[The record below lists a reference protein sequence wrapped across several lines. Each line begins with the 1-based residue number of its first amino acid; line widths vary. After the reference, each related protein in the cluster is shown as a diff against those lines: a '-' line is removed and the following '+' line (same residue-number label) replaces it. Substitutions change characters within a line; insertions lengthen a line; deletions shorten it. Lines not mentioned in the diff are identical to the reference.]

1 MQARTLALV
10 GATGGAG
17 TTRTAVELAALGAR
31 DGRDVAVVDAAFT
44 TQGLS
49 EYVSGRIGTDL
60 TALLTDET
68 DASLSA
74 ATYPIDVGGDGNSGD
89 GNGEGGDGTAPDNAT
104 GLPGRADA
112 VPARAPFERVARAE
126 TAEAGRKLERRVDE
140 AATAYDAVVV
150 DTAPVGSNA
159 AVAAVTA
166 ADRVEAVTPATAH
179 GRDALQRL
187 RGRVADVGGSVDG
200 TVAVA
205 RAGGSD
211 AERGGGGGSADS
223 RLPAVDPEVD
233 DAPAAASGTG
243 AYVEALAETD
253 ERAFDAALGIEF
265 EEPGLVDRIRS

>member
-1 MQARTLALV
+1 MHTRTLALV

-31 DGRDVAVVDAAFT
+31 DGRDAAVVDAAFT

-49 EYVSGRIGTDL
+49 EYVSGRIDADI
-60 TALLTDET
+60 TALVTDET
-68 DASLSA
+68 GASLSA
-74 ATYPIDVGGDGNSGD
+74 AAYPIDAESSDGD
-89 GNGEGGDGTAPDNAT
+89 PD
-104 GLPGRADA
+104 LPGRVDLL
-112 VPARAPFERVARAE
+112 PARAPFERAARAK
-126 TAEAGRKLERRVDE
+126 TAEAARKLERRIDE

-150 DTAPVGSNA
+150 DAAPVGSNE

-166 ADRVEAVTPATAH
+166 VDRVEAVTPATAH

-200 TVAVA
+200 TIAVA

-211 AERGGGGGSADS
+211 AESDIGENADT
-223 RLPAVDPEVD
+223 RLPPVDPAVES
-233 DAPAAASGTG
+233 APEAATGTG
-243 AYVEALAETD
+243 EYVAALAETY

-265 EEPGLVDRIRS
+265 EEPGLVERIRS

>member
-68 DASLSA
+68 DAPLSA
-74 ATYPIDVGGDGNSGD
+74 ATYPIDVGGVEEGGGD
-89 GNGEGGDGTAPDNAT
+89 GDGTAPDDAT

-126 TAEAGRKLERRVDE
+126 TAEAGRKLERRIDE

-166 ADRVEAVTPATAH
+166 ADRVEAVRPATAH

-205 RAGGSD
+205 RAEESNAESGGD
-211 AERGGGGGSADS
+211 ADS
-223 RLPAVDPEVD
+223 RLPAVDPAVA

-243 AYVEALAETD
+243 AYIEALAGAY
-253 ERAFDAALGIEF
+253 ERAFDAAVGVEF
-265 EEPGLVDRIRS
+265 EESGLVDRLRS